1 MGKSGKI
8 LIIVGSVLV
17 IVVLIYYFGLKEAEN
32 DETYTSDSWIA
43 TYDPQDKGPYGTYVL
58 KELLDTT
65 GLFGEFLQLDATL
78 EETLE
83 DDSLI
88 NDIYFFVGKQNYMSD
103 TTSNFLME
111 FVENG
116 NTALI
121 ATSEFPEKLINLLC
135 HYNDTIFSQS
145 EYSKSQSF
153 KFLHPELSSK
163 RYQFD
168 YIYNNEKDIH
178 TWNYFDTSAFIKS
191 QERKLIPLGAS
202 STNKVNFIRINYGQG
217 QLILHSIPYC
227 FTNVSLMKNDGFMYV
242 ENVLKHV
249 PPGRVQWDK
258 YNLDYHFDGGDGSGD
273 SDGSGGGG
281 EDRVSKI
288 QFILDNPPLLW
299 AFIILLIGALLY
311 ALFKGKRMQKIIPA
325 VESKKNLSMEYI
337 NTLSSLYL
345 QEKKHEKLVHLKQ
358 KTFLNY
364 IAERYYMHTNKP
376 DMKFIAKLANKSSV
390 PESLIIDIFKT
401 FDELEKTFDVTDDQL
416 ISLHQ
421 KIETFLKNCR

>member
-17 IVVLIYYFGLKEAEN
+17 LILLIYYFGLDEKEES
-32 DETYTSDSWIA
+32 YTSDSWIE

-65 GLFGEFLQLDATL
+65 GLFGEFLQLDAPL

-103 TTSNFLME
+103 STSNFLME
-111 FVENG
+111 FVEKG
-116 NTALI
+116 NTALM

-135 HYNDTIFSQS
+135 HYDDTIFSQS
-145 EYSKSQSF
+145 EYSQSQSF

-168 YIYNNEKDIH
+168 YIYNNKKDIH
-178 TWNYFDTSAFIKS
+178 TWNYFDTSAFIES
-191 QERKLIPLGAS
+191 QYRTLIPLGTAS
-202 STNKVNFIRINYGQG
+202 SNKVNFIRINYGDG
-217 QLILHSIPYC
+217 QLILHSIPYA
-227 FTNVSLMKNDGFMYV
+227 FTNVSLMKNDGFMYI
-242 ENVLKHV
+242 ENVLRHV
-249 PPGRVQWDK
+249 PPGRIQWDR
-258 YNLDYHFDGGDGSGD
+258 YNLDYHWENGEGTGD
-273 SDGSGGGG
+273 SNGGG

-325 VESKKNLSMEYI
+325 VESKKNLSLEYI

-345 QEKKHEKLVHLKQ
+345 QEKKHQKLVHLKQ

-376 DMKFIAKLANKSSV
+376 DSKFIAKLANKSSV

-401 FDELEKTFDVTDDQL
+401 FDELEHTIDVTDDQL
-416 ISLHQ
+416 INLHQ

>member
-1 MGKSGKI
+1 VGKSGKI

-17 IVVLIYYFGLKEAEN
+17 LILLIYYFGLEEKE
-32 DETYTSDSWIA
+32 ETYTSDSWIK

-65 GLFGEFLQLDATL
+65 GLFGEFLQLNAPL

-88 NDIYFFVGKQNYMSD
+88 NDIYFFVGHQNYMSD
-103 TTSNFLME
+103 TTSNFLMD
-111 FVENG
+111 FVEKG

-135 HYNDTIFSQS
+135 HFNDPIFGESD
-145 EYSKSQSF
+145 YTKSQSF

-168 YIYNNEKDIH
+168 YIYNNKKDVH
-178 TWNYFDTSAFIKS
+178 TWNFFDTSAFIKS
-191 QERKLIPLGAS
+191 DHRKLIPLGTS
-202 STNKVNFIRINYGQG
+202 SKNQVNFIRIEYGEG
-217 QLILHSIPYC
+217 QLILHSIPYA

-258 YNLDYHFDGGDGSGD
+258 YNLDYHWGDGNGSGD
-273 SDGSGGGG
+273 SDGDGGG
-281 EDRVSKI
+281 EERVSKI

-299 AFIILLIGALLY
+299 AFIILLVGALLY

-325 VESKKNLSMEYI
+325 VESKKNLSLEYI

-345 QEKKHEKLVHLKQ
+345 QEKKHQKLVHLKQ

-401 FDELEKTFDVTDDQL
+401 FDELEHTIDVTDDQL
-416 ISLHQ
+416 INLHQ

>member
-17 IVVLIYYFGLKEAEN
+17 LILLIYYFGLEEKE
-32 DETYTSDSWIA
+32 ETYTSDSWLE

-65 GLFGEFLQLDATL
+65 GLFGEFLQLNAPL

-103 TTSNFLME
+103 TTSNFLMD
-111 FVENG
+111 FVEKG

-135 HYNDTIFSQS
+135 HYNDPIFG
-145 EYSKSQSF
+145 EGDYSKSQSF

-168 YIYNNEKDIH
+168 YIYNNKKEMH
-178 TWNYFDTSAFIKS
+178 TWNFFDTSSFIKTDH
-191 QERKLIPLGAS
+191 RKLIPLGTS
-202 STNKVNFIRINYGQG
+202 SKNSVNFIRINYGEG

-227 FTNVSLMKNDGFMYV
+227 FTNVSLMKNDGFMYI

-258 YNLDYHFDGGDGSGD
+258 YNLDYHWGNGSDD
-273 SDGSGGGG
+273 SEGEGGG
-281 EDRVSKI
+281 EERVSKI

-299 AFIILLIGALLY
+299 AFIILLVGALLY
-311 ALFKGKRMQKIIPA
+311 ALFKGKRMQKVIPA
-325 VESKKNLSMEYI
+325 IESKKNLSLEYI

-345 QEKKHEKLVHLKQ
+345 QEKKHQKLVHLKQ

-401 FDELEKTFDVTDDQL
+401 FDELEKTVDVTDDQL